1 MKILHVPYTYAPD
14 PMGGTEYYVRALAG
28 HSQALGHEVTIASPA
43 SAGAQYKVDDLDV
56 YRFATSDVVDA
67 AYGAED
73 NDAAAAFAD
82 ILDKAKPNVVH
93 VHANSSA
100 VSSLL
105 LSAARARGART
116 VFTYHTPTVSCF
128 RGTMMAFGKE
138 ACDGRLVAQT
148 CTACVLERN
157 GVWPALAGLAS
168 RLPAQFGHILGQTGL
183 RRGPWLGLRMRA
195 LVEDGHARFA
205 KLIEAADHVVAVCD
219 WVGDVLKQNGI
230 QDDKLSI
237 VRQGL
242 IQITG
247 SVKARGA
254 KPETRGTLKL
264 AFFGRLDATKGVD
277 TLIKACRLRP
287 DLDLNLTIFGICQP
301 GAEDFVASLHDL
313 ASGDRRI
320 QFEAPVQGQDVV
332 SKMAEFDCVC
342 VPSVWLETGPLV
354 VYEAFGAGVPVLGSR
369 LGGIAELVR
378 DQTDGLLIE
387 PGNPSA
393 WAHTFDM
400 VVNEDGLISRLADN
414 IRPPRTMLDVAQE
427 MELIYQALGTKS
439 RKIA

>member
-1 MKILHVPYTYAPD
+1 
-14 PMGGTEYYVRALAG
+14 MGGTEYYVKAL
-28 HSQALGHEVTIASPA
+28 SQESLALGIESIIAAPA
-43 SAGAQYKVDDLDV
+43 SKALTYKADGIDI
-56 YRFATSDVVDA
+56 YRFPAVDGVDI

-73 NDAAAAFAD
+73 IEATIAFEKILDHVRPDIVHQHAYSSAISYRLMAAARQA
-82 ILDKAKPNVVH
+82 
-93 VHANSSA
+93 
-100 VSSLL
+100 
-105 LSAARARGART
+105 GART

-128 RGTMMAFGKE
+128 RGTMMAFGKTP
-138 ACDGRLVAQT
+138 CDGRLVGQT
-148 CTACVLERN
+148 CTACNLEGH
-157 GVWPALAGLAS
+157 GVSPWLAKMGSMVPVEVGHLLSELGLK
-168 RLPAQFGHILGQTGL
+168 G
-183 RRGPWLGLRMRA
+183 GPWLGMRMRA
-195 LVEDGHARFA
+195 LIEDGHTRFSMMMA
-205 KLIEAADHVVAVCD
+205 DADHVVAVCD
-219 WVGDVLKQNGI
+219 WVGNVLKQNGI

-247 SVKARGA
+247 SVKARSA
-254 KPETRGTLKL
+254 KPETRGPLKL

-427 MELIYQALGTKS
+427 MDLIYQALGTKS